1 MKLSP
6 ERLLDPGSIAGGE
19 DRETRVFPSP
29 PQEVIDFNVCITVV
43 AIFHVSTF
51 AKKSIR
57 FVEKQ
62 DDATILRR
70 IENTAEILLCLAN
83 IFGDHSPQIDPV

>member
-19 DRETRVFPSP
+19 DRETCVFPSP
-29 PQEVIDFNVCITVV
+29 PQEIIDFNVCITVV
-43 AIFHVSTF
+43 AICHGSTF

-57 FVEKQ
+57 FVEKH

-70 IENTAEILLCLAN
+70 TENTAEILFCLAN
-83 IFGDHSPQIDPV
+83 IFGDYSIQIE